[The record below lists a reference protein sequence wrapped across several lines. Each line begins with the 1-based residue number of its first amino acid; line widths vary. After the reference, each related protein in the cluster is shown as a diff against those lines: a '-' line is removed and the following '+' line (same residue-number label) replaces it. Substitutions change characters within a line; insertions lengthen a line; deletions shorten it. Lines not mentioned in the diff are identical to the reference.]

1 MSPPRLAIFLPSL
14 AGGGAERMMINL
26 AAGTLAEGVAVDLV
40 CADAR
45 GPYLSQIPPG
55 CRLVDLKASR
65 TLSALP
71 KLATWLRRRPPTA
84 LLAAMDHANLVAIW
98 ARQLARVRP
107 SVRLAV
113 SVRSQLSVAAA
124 NEPSLR
130 GRALPWLARQFY
142 PRADTI
148 IAVSDGVADDLV
160 SCLGLSRTQVAVIP
174 NPVVSDDIEALA
186 NEPLEHPW
194 FAPGAPPVLLA
205 AGRLTTQKAFPTLL
219 RAFARLVPER
229 DLRLMILGEGPDRT
243 ALQAEIDALG
253 LGARVALPG
262 FDPNPFRYLSRARLF
277 VLSSAWEGLPG
288 VLIQAMACGTPVVST
303 DCPSGPREVLENG
316 RLGPLVPVG
325 DAEALAAAIA
335 RTLEQ
340 PLPAATLKA
349 GAVQY
354 RLAPVSRRYLVAL
367 GLANRDD
374 PSAEVPVS

>member
-1 MSPPRLAIFLPSL
+1 MSPPTLAIFLPSL

-26 AAGTLAEGVAVDLV
+26 AAGALAEGVEVDLV

-65 TLSALP
+65 MLSALP
-71 KLATWLRRRPPTA
+71 KLAIWLRRHRPTA

-98 ARQLARVRP
+98 ARQLARVQP

-130 GRALPWLARQFY
+130 GRTLPWLARQFY
-142 PRADTI
+142 PWADSV
-148 IAVSDGVADDLV
+148 IAVSEGVADDLV
-160 SCLGLSRTQVAVIP
+160 SCLGLSRAQIAVIP

-186 NEPLEHPW
+186 NESLDHPW

-229 DLRLMILGEGPDRT
+229 DLRLMILGEGPDRP
-243 ALQAEIDALG
+243 ALQAEINALG
-253 LGARVALPG
+253 LGARVALAG
-262 FDPNPFRYLSRARLF
+262 FDPNPFRYLARARLF

-325 DAEALAAAIA
+325 DAEALAAAIG
-335 RTLEQ
+335 RTLDQ

-349 GAVQY
+349 GAAQY
-354 RLAPVSRRYLVAL
+354 RLAPVSRRYLAAL
-367 GLANRDD
+367 GLADRDD
-374 PSAEVPVS
+374 PPA

>member
-1 MSPPRLAIFLPSL
+1 MSQPSLAIFLPSL

-26 AAGTLAEGVAVDLV
+26 AAGALAEGVEVDLV

-65 TLSALP
+65 VLLALP
-71 KLATWLRRRPPTA
+71 KLAIWLRRHQPTA

-98 ARQLARVRP
+98 ARRLARVQP

-113 SVRSQLSVAAA
+113 SVRSQLSVAVA

-130 GRALPWLARQFY
+130 GRTLPWLARHFY
-142 PRADTI
+142 PWADTI
-148 IAVSDGVADDLV
+148 IAVSEGVADDLA
-160 SCLGLSRTQVAVIP
+160 SCLGLSRAQIAVIP

-186 NEPLEHPW
+186 NEPLDHPW

-205 AGRLTTQKAFPTLL
+205 AGRLTTQKDFPTLL

-243 ALQAEIDALG
+243 ALQAEINALG

-262 FDPNPFRYLSRARLF
+262 FDPNPFRYLARARLF

-325 DAEALAAAIA
+325 DAEALATAIG
-335 RTLEQ
+335 RTLDQ

-349 GAVQY
+349 GARQY
-354 RLAPVSRRYLVAL
+354 RLAPVSRRYLAAL
-367 GLANRDD
+367 GLANREA
-374 PSAEVPVS
+374 PPA